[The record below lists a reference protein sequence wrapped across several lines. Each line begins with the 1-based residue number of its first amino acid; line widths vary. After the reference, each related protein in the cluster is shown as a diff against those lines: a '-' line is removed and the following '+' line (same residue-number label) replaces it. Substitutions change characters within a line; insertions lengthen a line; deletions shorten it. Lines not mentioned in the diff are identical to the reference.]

1 MDWKEQ
7 LAKLSASGTLPEGEP
22 EAEVTAAQEEAPAK
36 KATLHV
42 LTDRKGRKGKTAT
55 IVEGFPED
63 GKEAEEVAARL
74 KKQLGCGGS
83 SRCGEIL
90 IQGDCKQK
98 VADLLRSWNYKVKF

>member
-22 EAEVTAAQEEAPAK
+22 EAEAAAPQAETHVK
-36 KATLHV
+36 NATLHV

-63 GKEAEEVAARL
+63 GKEAEKVAGRL

-98 VADLLRSWNYKVKF
+98 VTDLLRAMGFKVK

>member
-7 LAKLSASGTLPEGEP
+7 LAKLSAGGMLSEGEP
-22 EAEVTAAQEEAPAK
+22 EAEASAPQAEAPAK

-63 GKEAEEVAARL
+63 GQEAEEVAARL

-98 VADLLRSWNYKVKF
+98 VADLLRSWKYTVKC